1 MSEKHLYYW
10 YEIYTNGS
18 VFVELR
24 SIGQKVRFYRK
35 AAGLRQEALAEA
47 AGISTN
53 YLGMIER
60 GEKIPSLETFLAI
73 ANALSVSSDL
83 LLSDVLK
90 TGYEIKTSL
99 LSEKLKTLSDGD
111 REKIYAAIDAM
122 VEHSK

>member
-10 YEIYTNGS
+10 YEIHTNGS
-18 VFVELR
+18 VFVELH

>member
-1 MSEKHLYYW
+1 ME
-10 YEIYTNGS
+10 
-18 VFVELR
+18 FR
-24 SIGQKVRFYRK
+24 SIGQKIRFYRK
-35 AAGLRQEALAEA
+35 TAGLRQEALAET

-73 ANALSVSSDL
+73 ANALSVSADL
-83 LLSDVLK
+83 LLADVLK
-90 TGYEIKTSL
+90 NGYEIKVSL

-111 REKIYAAIDAM
+111 REKIYAAIDAI

>member
-1 MSEKHLYYW
+1 M
-10 YEIYTNGS
+10 
-18 VFVELR
+18 ELR

>member
-1 MSEKHLYYW
+1 MNEKHLYYW
-10 YEIYTNGS
+10 YEIHTNGS
-18 VFVELR
+18 VFVELC

-83 LLSDVLK
+83 LLADVLK
-90 TGYEIKTSL
+90 NSYEIKASL

-111 REKIYAAIDAM
+111 RDKIYAVIDAM

>member
-1 MSEKHLYYW
+1 M
-10 YEIYTNGS
+10 
-18 VFVELR
+18 ELH

-73 ANALSVSSDL
+73 ANALSVSADL
-83 LLSDVLK
+83 LLADVLK
-90 TGYEIKTSL
+90 NSYEIKASL
-99 LSEKLKTLSDGD
+99 LSEKLKTLSAGD
-111 REKIYAAIDAM
+111 REKIYAVIDAM